1 MSYIHC
7 MRKSL
12 YLFIP
17 LMFFCCETEKVN
29 VREQYLGLWSF
40 QKSYY
45 ESGMNGSNS
54 GNYNFTGAILAGELE
69 NELII
74 PISGSPYSPSTI
86 KLTVDNDGALF
97 NFEQNFS
104 EDYTIDSVVTYFIGI
119 DSIYLYYKVY
129 VPSAMFITEISG
141 KKIQ

>member
-1 MSYIHC
+1 

-17 LMFFCCETEKVN
+17 LMFFCCEKDKVDIDI
-29 VREQYLGLWSF
+29 RDQYLGIWNF
-40 QKSYY
+40 QKSYSY
-45 ESGMNGSNS
+45 NGLNGLYS
-54 GNYNFTGAILAGELE
+54 GNYNFTGTILAGELE

-74 PISGSPYSPSTI
+74 PISGSPHTTSTI

-97 NFEQNFS
+97 NFEENFS
-104 EDYTIDSVVTYFIGI
+104 EDYIIDSVVTYFIGI
-119 DSIYLYYKVY
+119 DSIYLYYNLY
-129 VPSAMFITEISG
+129 VPNGMMTEELSG